1 MLSVI
6 IPIFNEENNIKELA
20 ERLEKTLASLNTE
33 WEVIFIND
41 GSRDRS
47 WSILQGLTTGNKRI
61 KLINFSRN
69 FGHQSA
75 LAAGIDHCSGNAA
88 VIMDGDLQDPPEL
101 IPELYAKWRE
111 GYQVVYAQRISRED
125 EPASKRFFAK
135 LFYRLIKRITSLDM
149 PLDTGDFR
157 LIDRRV
163 IDVLKGLPE
172 NNLFLRGLV
181 AWTGF
186 KQTGVQFNR
195 DRRHAGKPKYSF
207 KKSLELAI
215 AGITSFS
222 IFPLRLAS
230 YLGFAVS
237 GLSFLFALYIIYKKF
252 FMNVATEGWASL
264 MVVILFLGGVQ
275 LITLG
280 IIGEYLGKL
289 NEEQKK
295 RPKYITQEKINFQ
308 D

>member
-6 IPIFNEENNIKELA
+6 IPVYNEANNIKELA
-20 ERLEKTLASLNTE
+20 TRLNQTLAGLPE
-33 WEVIFIND
+33 DWEVLFIND
-41 GSRDRS
+41 GSRDGS
-47 WSILQGLTTGNKRI
+47 WEMLEGLAKTDKRI

-69 FGHQSA
+69 FGHQNA
-75 LAAGIDHCSGNAA
+75 LAAGIDHCQGKAA
-88 VIMDGDLQDPPEL
+88 IIMDGDLQDPPEL
-101 IPELYAKWRE
+101 IPELFAKWKQ
-111 GYQVVYAQRISRED
+111 GYHVVYAQRTSREY
-125 EPASKRFFAK
+125 EPASKRFFAGV
-135 LFYRLIKRITSLDM
+135 FYRLIKRITSLDM

-163 IDVLKGLPE
+163 IDILKNLPE

-186 KQTGVQFNR
+186 RQTGVQFNR
-195 DRRHAGKPKYSF
+195 ERRYAGKPKYSF

-222 IFPLRLAS
+222 VFPLRLAS
-230 YLGFAVS
+230 YLGFLVS
-237 GLSFLFALYIIYKKF
+237 GFSFLFALYVIYKKF
-252 FMNVATEGWASL
+252 FLDVATEGWASL

-275 LITLG
+275 LLTLG

-295 RPKYITQEKINFQ
+295 RPKYIVADKVNF
-308 D
+308 

>member
-6 IPIFNEENNIKELA
+6 IPIYNEEKNIKELSQ
-20 ERLEKTLASLNTE
+20 RLEKTLSGLGVD

-41 GSRDRS
+41 GSQDSS
-47 WSILQGLTTGNKRI
+47 WQQLSGLAGQNPRFKPI
-61 KLINFSRN
+61 DFSRN
-69 FGHQSA
+69 FGQQSA
-75 LAAGIDHCSGNAA
+75 LAAGIDHCLGKAA

-101 IPELYAKWRE
+101 IPELFAKWQE
-111 GYQVVYAQRISRED
+111 GYHVAYAQRVKRED
-125 EPASKRFFAK
+125 DPWFKRLCAR
-135 LFYRLIKRITSLDM
+135 LFYRLIKRITAIDM

-157 LIDRRV
+157 IIDRKV
-163 IDVLKGLPE
+163 IDALKDMPE
-172 NNLFLRGLV
+172 NNLFLRGLI

-186 KQTGVQFNR
+186 SQTGVQFNR
-195 DRRHAGKPKYSF
+195 NRRYAGKPKYSF

-215 AGITSFS
+215 SGITSFS

-237 GLSFLFALYIIYKKF
+237 AISFLFALYVIYKKIF
-252 FMNVATEGWASL
+252 HNVITEGWASL
-264 MVVILFLGGVQ
+264 MVVMLFLGGIQ

-289 NEEQKK
+289 SEEQKK
-295 RPKYITQEKINFQ
+295 RPKYITKQKLNL
-308 D
+308 